1 MPPFVNYHEDIEI
14 EPENVPQST
23 LFDEAISNNDIHTVQ
38 EMINNGYDVDQPAF
52 IIVNNQMRERYPLIF
67 AIVNGFFDIVD
78 VLLNAGSNINYKD
91 MRGLNSIMYVAN
103 LGHVEV
109 LQKLII
115 NLEAFGVVNIINET
129 DDSGWSALMIACEEG
144 HRDIVEILL
153 DAGANKNIL
162 NNNNQTASVIAD
174 INNHI
179 NIVNLLNGRN

>member
-91 MRGLNSIMYVAN
+91 I
-103 LGHVEV
+103 
-109 LQKLII
+109 K
-115 NLEAFGVVNIINET
+115 
-129 DDSGWSALMIACEEG
+129 
-144 HRDIVEILL
+144 
-153 DAGANKNIL
+153 NKFCFH
-162 NNNNQTASVIAD
+162 S
-174 INNHI
+174 
-179 NIVNLLNGRN
+179 